1 MLQAHGPDVRFG
13 EHAAIALLLQDRS
26 STGHEHGCD
35 PQPAVRSGIANRCG
49 LPCSDIATELGLVSQ
64 EHSAPSANRIPT

>member
-1 MLQAHGPDVRFG
+1 MLQAYGRDVRFG

-35 PQPAVRSGIANRCG
+35 PQPAVRSGTANSFG
-49 LPCSDIATELGLVSQ
+49 PPCSKIATELGLVSQ
-64 EHSAPSANRIPT
+64 KHSLPSAKRIPT